1 MQIPAQMTATAIT
14 AAKIIMEPP
23 PDAPPPPPLEA
34 AATVGEAVVGAEDV
48 GSIVGMAVGGMD
60 GAALGDIVG

>member
-14 AAKIIMEPP
+14 DAKIIMEPP
-23 PDAPPPPPLEA
+23 PDAPLPPLEA
-34 AATVGEAVVGAEDV
+34 AATVGEAVVGAKDV